1 MSVPAAPS
9 PKPRRLLI
17 GAAVLL
23 LAGLALVAMPIVGV
37 QRASDGV
44 AKAEATVERATS
56 EVSLLQSAATAAA
69 SDLNAADEKRETAES
84 AAAIAKS
91 LRSFYIG
98 LLATKQS
105 VQQDYDQAM
114 QAAAD
119 SHDRVAD
126 AVDAADAELAGAER
140 NLSLDFDD
148 LASQTDA
155 LAQAE
160 GTAWIVAP
168 IGTVVVVAA
177 AGLFAWALR
186 SRSSRNLGTSS
197 RS

>member
-1 MSVPAAPS
+1 
-9 PKPRRLLI
+9 
-17 GAAVLL
+17 
-23 LAGLALVAMPIVGV
+23 MPIVGV

-44 AKAEATVERATS
+44 AKAEAIVERATS
-56 EVSLLQSAATAAA
+56 EVSLLTSAATAAA

-140 NLSLDFDD
+140 NLSLDSDD

-160 GTAWIVAP
+160 GAAWIVAP

-186 SRSSRNLGTSS
+186 SRPSRNLGTSS